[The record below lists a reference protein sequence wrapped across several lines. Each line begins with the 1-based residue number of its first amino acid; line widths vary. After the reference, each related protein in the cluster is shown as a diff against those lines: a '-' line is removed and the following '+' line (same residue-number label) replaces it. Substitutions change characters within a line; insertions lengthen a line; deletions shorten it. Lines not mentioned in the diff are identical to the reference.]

1 MFVFNNSAMST
12 DQAREL
18 ALIRTLETLAANAW
32 PAAEIA
38 ELAGWRL
45 RHTTGVTRRANSVW
59 PNHWGEAAQLAT
71 HLAEVEAF
79 YQVRKLPARYQI
91 CPAALP
97 VDLDVQLAQRGYAS
111 VARTAVQITPL
122 IKILEQTKALRWYP
136 NFAVEIS
143 EEFDETW
150 FAVYSQVEQG
160 DAANLAVRSEI
171 LRRIQAPVGFALLKI
186 DDTPAAVGLGAVEA
200 GWLGL
205 FCMATL
211 PAFRRQGAA
220 HAILR
225 TLAIWAA
232 QLYDVRQ
239 AYLQVMEENSAA
251 QAVYSRVGFT
261 TLYHYHYREKAF
273 GE

>member
-1 MFVFNNSAMST
+1 MSL
-12 DQAREL
+12 DQTGDL

-38 ELAGWRL
+38 ELDGWRL

-59 PNHWGEAAQLAT
+59 PNQWHEAT
-71 HLAEVEAF
+71 HLASSLARVEDF
-79 YQVRKLPARYQI
+79 YQARGLPARYQI

-97 VDLDVQLAQRGYAS
+97 VDLDAHLAQRGYVS

-122 IKILEQTKALRWYP
+122 TRILEQSKALRWYP
-136 NFAVEIS
+136 NFALEIS
-143 EEFDETW
+143 EEFAEDW
-150 FAVYSQVEQG
+150 FAVYSQVEHG
-160 DAANLAVRSEI
+160 DASSLAVRSEI

-186 DDTPAAVGLGAVEA
+186 DDTPAAVGLGVVEA
-200 GWLGL
+200 GWLGI

-220 HAILR
+220 NAVLR

-232 QLYDVRQ
+232 QLYDARQ

-251 QAVYSRVGFT
+251 QAVYGRVGFT
-261 TLYHYHYREKAF
+261 TLYHYHYREQAI
-273 GE
+273 E